1 MENVDRVNV
10 ENPHMTGEL
19 LAFAAFMALMMLL
32 IVWLLR
38 RGARAVE
45 KLDAEIEE
53 LRKRPP

>member
-1 MENVDRVNV
+1 
-10 ENPHMTGEL
+10 MTGEL
-19 LAFAAFMALMMLL
+19 AAFMVFIGLMLL
-32 IVWLLR
+32 LVAWMLR